1 MNAHK
6 RISQLFFSKDQTP
19 PNLSK
24 YTENG
29 HFFRVN
35 LWSSRAPSPCRGRQM
50 SLKGQPKLAS
60 SHMHPYGFTTP
71 QENPGRWFFTFQT
84 AYPPE
89 PRVGEGP
96 GILLVL
102 VVGIVLADV
111 GRAVADDS
119 SGVEPVIRPYCHRH
133 QAEGGE
139 RPHGGEEDLD
149 PLLTHHAFIWRMEE
163 GKRGDLE

>member
-1 MNAHK
+1 MFPHASLQVH
-6 RISQLFFSKDQTP
+6 TP
-19 PNLSK
+19 PG
-24 YTENG
+24 EP
-29 HFFRVN
+29 R
-35 LWSSRAPSPCRGRQM
+35 
-50 SLKGQPKLAS
+50 KLV
-60 SHMHPYGFTTP
+60 
-71 QENPGRWFFTFQT
+71 FTFQT

-102 VVGIVLADV
+102 VVGIVVADV

-119 SGVEPVIRPYCHRH
+119 SGVEPVIRPYGHRH

-149 PLLTHHAFIWRMEE
+149 PLLTHHAFI
-163 GKRGDLE
+163 

>member
-1 MNAHK
+1 
-6 RISQLFFSKDQTP
+6 
-19 PNLSK
+19 
-24 YTENG
+24 
-29 HFFRVN
+29 
-35 LWSSRAPSPCRGRQM
+35 M
-50 SLKGQPKLAS
+50 SLKDQPKLAC
-60 SHMHPYGFTTP
+60 SHMHPYGFTPTP
-71 QENPGRWFFTFQT
+71 GEPRKLVFTFQT

-119 SGVEPVIRPYCHRH
+119 SGVEPVIRPYRHRH

-149 PLLTHHAFIWRMEE
+149 PLLTHHAFI
-163 GKRGDLE
+163 